1 MPDEVIKTAAPIC
14 RAQNP
19 ELDVV
24 KRFLNAMP
32 NYDMPK
38 KDYDNATEAKFSGW
52 TSTHYQ
58 MAKQMA
64 LYYTKDDVC
73 HPRFKNNVTTENIL
87 KYMGGWARKYYAPNP
102 FTKDLN
108 KYQEAKPTVLYAYF
122 ADCIIKGVTSYKE
135 ACEHLFGDIQLN
147 NMDKLKLMLNSF
159 TDIYVDQSGNMAF
172 QKWSSAIVPP
182 LVPDI
187 EHPLDEVC
195 FFNYFGGSTTKE
207 LSLIPE
213 STLQQIFYGAPGT
226 GKSHTIKD
234 CTKGKDVIRTAFHPD
249 SDYSTFVGAY
259 KPTTKEVPVY
269 SPFGE
274 KVVVAKDA
282 DGKPIVE
289 DKIVYEFVEQAF
301 LQAYINAWKKCSEA
315 GDGEQPKEQY
325 LIIEEINRGN
335 CAQIFGDLFQ
345 LLDRNDAGFSD
356 YPIKADNDMAK
367 HLKKALGKLEIKAKD
382 CINNL
387 YSEEYD
393 DVVDDVLEGEV
404 LLLPNNL
411 FIWATMNTSDQS
423 LFPIDSA
430 FKRRWEWKYIPIS
443 NAAKGWVIEANGNRY
458 DWWAFLE
465 KINSVIC
472 GTTSSEDK
480 KLGYFFAKADGNG
493 VISADKFVGKV
504 AFYLWNDVFKDY
516 GFDNEI
522 FKGVNGEPIAFQE
535 FFLADGKANEMM
547 VEKFLRNLELDV
559 VNEDEDEDEE
569 ENAKRDF
576 TRYKINGSGKF
587 PKRQVAAELVRM
599 FVDSHPDMTSEEV
612 LKEWN
617 TLPKLVPHFVESQ
630 YEYENNDDRAD
641 KGTRMRRIECRGD
654 YIYVATHGWSRP
666 DKMKELQDAIGAKHR
681 GLEFSAIDNNGNE

>member
-1 MPDEVIKTAAPIC
+1 MPDEIIKTAAPIC

-38 KDYDNATEAKFSGW
+38 KDYDSETEAKFSGW

-73 HPRFKNNVTTENIL
+73 HPRFKNNVTTEDIL
-87 KYMGGWARKYYAPNP
+87 KYMGCWARKYYAPNP

-108 KYQEAKPTVLYAYF
+108 KYKESKPTVLYAYF
-122 ADCIIKGVTSYKE
+122 ADCLRNGVSSYKE

-147 NMDKLKLMLNSF
+147 NMDKVKLMLNSF

-172 QKWSSAIVPP
+172 QKWSPAVVPP
-182 LVPDI
+182 LTPDI
-187 EHPLDEVC
+187 EHPLDEDC
-195 FFNYFGGSTTKE
+195 FFNYFGDRTIGGQSSISFE
-207 LSLIPE
+207 YP
-213 STLQQIFYGAPGT
+213 LQQIFYGAPGT

-234 CTKGKDVIRTAFHPD
+234 YTKGKDVIRTTFHPD

-259 KPTTKEVPVY
+259 KPTTKEVKLRDV
-269 SPFGE
+269 SGH
-274 KVVVAKDA
+274 VVLE
-282 DGKPIVE
+282 DGKEVVE

-301 LQAYINAWKKCSEA
+301 LQAYINAWTKYAEA
-315 GDGEQPKEQY
+315 KDGERPKEQY

-356 YPIKADNDMAK
+356 YPIKADNDMAE
-367 HLKKALGKLEIKAKD
+367 HLKKALGNLEIKAKER
-382 CINNL
+382 INGL
-387 YSEEYD
+387 YPEEYD
-393 DVVDDVLEGEV
+393 DVIAEVLEGKV

-443 NAAKGWVIEANGNRY
+443 NAEKGWVIKTNGNIY
-458 DWWAFLE
+458 DWWAFLD
-465 KINSVIC
+465 KINGVVC
-472 GTTSSEDK
+472 DTTSSEDK
-480 KLGYFFAKADGNG
+480 KLGYFFAKADSNG

-516 GFDNEI
+516 GFDNDI
-522 FKGVNGEPIAFQE
+522 FKGDDGKTIAFQE

-547 VEKFLRNLELDV
+547 VEKFLRNLGLDSID
-559 VNEDEDEDEE
+559 N
-569 ENAKRDF
+569 KP
-576 TRYKINGSGKF
+576 SGL
-587 PKRQVAAELVRM
+587 PQV
-599 FVDSHPDMTSEEV
+599 DD
-612 LKEWN
+612 
-617 TLPKLVPHFVESQ
+617 
-630 YEYENNDDRAD
+630 ENN
-641 KGTRMRRIECRGD
+641 
-654 YIYVATHGWSRP
+654 
-666 DKMKELQDAIGAKHR
+666 
-681 GLEFSAIDNNGNE
+681 

>member
-1 MPDEVIKTAAPIC
+1 MADPIC
-14 RAQNP
+14 RWRNSSIKQVVEFNILLPLSPCTKKEARAVVEHRWAVFGGKDFFQTPYQLAAQ
-19 ELDVV
+19 
-24 KRFLNAMP
+24 M
-32 NYDMPK
+32 
-38 KDYDNATEAKFSGW
+38 G
-52 TSTHYQ
+52 
-58 MAKQMA
+58 
-64 LYYTKDDVC
+64 LYYEDDQFFY
-73 HPRFKNNVTTENIL
+73 PRFDKLISIEEATD
-87 KYMGGWARKYYAPNP
+87 YMEYWGKHYYAPNP
-102 FTKDLN
+102 YTRSM
-108 KYQEAKPTVLYAYF
+108 T
-122 ADCIIKGVTSYKE
+122 
-135 ACEHLFGDIQLN
+135 
-147 NMDKLKLMLNSF
+147 
-159 TDIYVDQSGNMAF
+159 
-172 QKWSSAIVPP
+172 
-182 LVPDI
+182 
-187 EHPLDEVC
+187 
-195 FFNYFGGSTTKE
+195 TTKE
-207 LSLIPE
+207 PIIINRFLVNWVLDHENPLFSEALRSMFTEDIGNTDVLVNMINNFTDVTISNDIISIKPNAPHNRFKDVSPKLGINDKKGFFEFVGKNIGSSISLTNAPLLP
-213 STLQQIFYGAPGT
+213 LQQIFYGAPGT

-234 CTKGKDVIRTAFHPD
+234 CTNGKDVIRTTFHPD

-282 DGKPIVE
+282 DGTPIVE

-301 LQAYINAWKKCSEA
+301 LQAYISAWKKYSEA
-315 GDGEQPKEQY
+315 NDGEQPKEQY

-367 HLKKALGKLEIKAKD
+367 HLKKALCKLEIKAKES
-382 CINNL
+382 INGL

-393 DVVDDVLEGEV
+393 DVVAEVLKGKV

-480 KLGYFFAKADGNG
+480 KLGYFFAKADNNG

-516 GFDNEI
+516 GFENDI
-522 FKGVNGEPIAFQE
+522 FNGENGKSIAFQE
-535 FFLADGKANEMM
+535 FFLADGKANEIM
-547 VEKFLRNLELDV
+547 VEKFLKNLGLTASVILNNDNGEED
-559 VNEDEDEDEE
+559 DEDTDGILG
-569 ENAKRDF
+569 KDQ
-576 TRYKINGSGKF
+576 TKYSINGVGRYAKKNIATELIKKYCSEHSEMTAKEVVAEWKPLSYLVNHF
-587 PKRQVAAELVRM
+587 IETQEEFDKRQDKKDRMAIIVHNGDNIYVSTNGWGGKSKMEELKDALRKK
-599 FVDSHPDMTSEEV
+599 DLGLQISEV
-612 LKEWN
+612 ID
-617 TLPKLVPHFVESQ
+617 
-630 YEYENNDDRAD
+630 ENN
-641 KGTRMRRIECRGD
+641 
-654 YIYVATHGWSRP
+654 
-666 DKMKELQDAIGAKHR
+666 
-681 GLEFSAIDNNGNE
+681 

>member
-1 MPDEVIKTAAPIC
+1 MPDLVIKTAAPIC

-38 KDYDNATEAKFSGW
+38 KDYDNATESKFSGW

-58 MAKQMA
+58 IAKQMA
-64 LYYTKDDVC
+64 LYYTKDDIC
-73 HPRFKNNVTTENIL
+73 HPRFKNNVTSENIL
-87 KYMGGWARKYYAPNP
+87 KYMGAWARKYYAPNP

-108 KYQEAKPTVLYAYF
+108 KYQEIKPTVLYAYF
-122 ADCIIKGVTSYKE
+122 ADCIKRGVSSYKE

-147 NMDKLKLMLNSF
+147 NMDKVKLMLNSF

-172 QKWSSAIVPP
+172 QKWSPAIVPP
-182 LVPDI
+182 LTPDI
-187 EHPLDEVC
+187 EHPLDEAS
-195 FFNYFGGSTTKE
+195 FFNYFGDRTIGGQ
-207 LSLIPE
+207 LSISSKLP
-213 STLQQIFYGAPGT
+213 LQQILYGAPGT
-226 GKSHTIKD
+226 GKSYTIKD
-234 CTKGKDVIRTAFHPD
+234 CTKGKDVIRTTFHPD

-259 KPTTKEVPVY
+259 KPTTKEVSVY
-269 SPFGE
+269 STFGE

-301 LQAYINAWKKCSEA
+301 LQAYINVWKKYSEA
-315 GDGEQPKEQY
+315 KDGEQPKEQY

-367 HLKKALGKLEIKAKD
+367 HLRKALGNLEIKAKD
-382 CINNL
+382 SINSL
-387 YSEEYD
+387 YSEEYY
-393 DVVDDVLEGEV
+393 DVVADVLEGKL

-443 NAAKGWVIEANGNRY
+443 NAEKGWVIKTNGNRY
-458 DWWAFLE
+458 DWWAFLD
-465 KINSVIC
+465 KINGVVC
-472 GTTSSEDK
+472 DTTSSEDK
-480 KLGYFFAKADGNG
+480 KLGYFFAKADSNG

-516 GFDNEI
+516 GFDNDI
-522 FKGVNGEPIAFQE
+522 FKGDDGKTIAFQE

-547 VEKFLRNLELDV
+547 VEKFLNNLGLDSID
-559 VNEDEDEDEE
+559 NKPSDL
-569 ENAKRDF
+569 
-576 TRYKINGSGKF
+576 
-587 PKRQVAAELVRM
+587 PQV
-599 FVDSHPDMTSEEV
+599 DD
-612 LKEWN
+612 
-617 TLPKLVPHFVESQ
+617 
-630 YEYENNDDRAD
+630 ENN
-641 KGTRMRRIECRGD
+641 
-654 YIYVATHGWSRP
+654 
-666 DKMKELQDAIGAKHR
+666 
-681 GLEFSAIDNNGNE
+681 

>member
-1 MPDEVIKTAAPIC
+1 MTTQEEYKFFIENCTSTPKSYKNYSDFFRVCKTLAKIKGIESFDMYSCNNAEDMENNIRLLEADDEFVEYNKKGGNQYSNA
-14 RAQNP
+14 
-19 ELDVV
+19 LSSYL
-24 KRFLNAMP
+24 RFLKARQFFKQEQ
-32 NYDMPK
+32 NYG
-38 KDYDNATEAKFSGW
+38 EVS
-52 TSTHYQ
+52 ST
-58 MAKQMA
+58 
-64 LYYTKDDVC
+64 
-73 HPRFKNNVTTENIL
+73 
-87 KYMGGWARKYYAPNP
+87 
-102 FTKDLN
+102 
-108 KYQEAKPTVLYAYF
+108 
-122 ADCIIKGVTSYKE
+122 
-135 ACEHLFGDIQLN
+135 
-147 NMDKLKLMLNSF
+147 
-159 TDIYVDQSGNMAF
+159 
-172 QKWSSAIVPP
+172 
-182 LVPDI
+182 
-187 EHPLDEVC
+187 
-195 FFNYFGGSTTKE
+195 
-207 LSLIPE
+207 IP
-213 STLQQIFYGAPGT
+213 LQQIFYGAPGT

-234 CTKGKDVIRTAFHPD
+234 CTKGKDVIRTTFHPD

-269 SPFGE
+269 STFGE

-282 DGKPIVE
+282 EGKPIVE

-301 LQAYINAWKKCSEA
+301 LQAYINAWTKYAETQ
-315 GDGEQPKEQY
+315 DGAQPKDQY

-367 HLKKALGKLEIKAKD
+367 HLKKALGNLEIKAKE
-382 CINNL
+382 CINGL

-393 DVVDDVLEGEV
+393 DVVAEVLKGKV

-504 AFYLWNDVFKDY
+504 AFYFWNDVFKDY

-666 DKMKELQDAIGAKHR
+666 DKMKELQDAIGAKHW

>member
-1 MPDEVIKTAAPIC
+1 MTTQEEYKFFIENCTSTPKSYKNYSDFSRVCKTLAKIKGIASFDIYSCNNAEDMENNIHLLEADDEFVEYNKKGGNQYSNA
-14 RAQNP
+14 
-19 ELDVV
+19 LSSYL
-24 KRFLNAMP
+24 RFLKARQ
-32 NYDMPK
+32 
-38 KDYDNATEAKFSGW
+38 F
-52 TSTHYQ
+52 
-58 MAKQMA
+58 
-64 LYYTKDDVC
+64 
-73 HPRFKNNVTTENIL
+73 FKLEQNHSNV
-87 KYMGGWARKYYAPNP
+87 
-102 FTKDLN
+102 
-108 KYQEAKPTVLYAYF
+108 
-122 ADCIIKGVTSYKE
+122 
-135 ACEHLFGDIQLN
+135 
-147 NMDKLKLMLNSF
+147 
-159 TDIYVDQSGNMAF
+159 
-172 QKWSSAIVPP
+172 SSNLP
-182 LVPDI
+182 
-187 EHPLDEVC
+187 
-195 FFNYFGGSTTKE
+195 
-207 LSLIPE
+207 
-213 STLQQIFYGAPGT
+213 LQQIFYGAPGT

-234 CTKGKDVIRTAFHPD
+234 CTKGKDVIRTTFHPD

-269 SPFGE
+269 SPLGE
-274 KVVVAKDA
+274 KVVVAKDT

-301 LQAYINAWKKCSEA
+301 LQAYINAWTKYSEA
-315 GDGEQPKEQY
+315 KNGEQPKEQY

-367 HLKKALGKLEIKAKD
+367 HLKKALCKLEIKAKES
-382 CINNL
+382 INGL

-393 DVVDDVLEGEV
+393 DVVAEVLKGKV

-666 DKMKELQDAIGAKHR
+666 DKMKELQDAIGAKHW

>member
-1 MPDEVIKTAAPIC
+1 MDEIVKHINDTNASYRQLSAGDAKNTDLFLDNEHYALFKDSGEQIKVRYNKENLSKAILFIASILPRKFDQSSIHCKISYSKDFVTDQLAL
-14 RAQNP
+14 
-19 ELDVV
+19 LDALFKENGSPVGTITQV
-24 KRFLNAMP
+24 WNARKDVQQKNGKVDSRFYFNGLIKDVAFTDHSGMLCNSKFTIR
-32 NYDMPK
+32 NYLAGGYSDLHIK
-38 KDYDNATEAKFSGW
+38 KANDGIF
-52 TSTHYQ
+52 
-58 MAKQMA
+58 
-64 LYYTKDDVC
+64 DVTVT
-73 HPRFKNNVTTENIL
+73 NVTTPYNDGKENGL
-87 KYMGGWARKYYAPNP
+87 E
-102 FTKDLN
+102 D
-108 KYQEAKPTVLYAYF
+108 
-122 ADCIIKGVTSYKE
+122 TSITT
-135 ACEHLFGDIQLN
+135 CG
-147 NMDKLKLMLNSF
+147 
-159 TDIYVDQSGNMAF
+159 
-172 QKWSSAIVPP
+172 
-182 LVPDI
+182 
-187 EHPLDEVC
+187 HP
-195 FFNYFGGSTTKE
+195 
-207 LSLIPE
+207 
-213 STLQQIFYGAPGT
+213 LQQIFYGAPGT

-234 CTKGKDVIRTAFHPD
+234 CTKGKDVIRTTFHPD

-282 DGKPIVE
+282 DGRPIIE
-289 DKIVYEFVEQAF
+289 DKIIYEFVEQAF
-301 LQAYINAWKKCSEA
+301 LQAYISAWKKYAEVQ
-315 GDGEQPKEQY
+315 DGEQPKEQY

-367 HLKKALGKLEIKAKD
+367 HLKKALCKLEIKAKES
-382 CINNL
+382 INGL

-393 DVVDDVLEGEV
+393 DVVAEVLKGKV

-666 DKMKELQDAIGAKHR
+666 DKMKELQDAIGAKHW

>member
-1 MPDEVIKTAAPIC
+1 MPDEIIKTAAPIC

-38 KDYDNATEAKFSGW
+38 KDYDNATESKFSGW

-87 KYMGGWARKYYAPNP
+87 KYMGAWARKYYAPNP

-108 KYQEAKPTVLYAYF
+108 KYQEVKPTVLYAYF
-122 ADCIIKGVTSYKE
+122 ADCIKRGVSSYKE
-135 ACEHLFGDIQLN
+135 ACEHLFGNIQLN
-147 NMDKLKLMLNSF
+147 NMDKVKLMLNSF
-159 TDIYVDQSGNMAF
+159 TDIYVDPSGNMAF
-172 QKWSSAIVPP
+172 QKWSPAIVPQI
-182 LVPDI
+182 VPDI

-195 FFNYFGGSTTKE
+195 FFNYFGAPTTKE
-207 LSLIPE
+207 SSVIFE
-213 STLQQIFYGAPGT
+213 RTLQQIFYGAPGT

-234 CTKGKDVIRTAFHPD
+234 CTRGKDVIRTTFHPD

-274 KVVVAKDA
+274 KVVVAKDT

-301 LQAYINAWKKCSEA
+301 LQAYINAWTKYAETQ
-315 GDGEQPKEQY
+315 DGAQPKDQY

-367 HLKKALGKLEIKAKD
+367 HLKKALGNLEIKAKES
-382 CINNL
+382 INGL

-393 DVVDDVLEGEV
+393 DVIAEVLEGKV

-443 NAAKGWVIEANGNRY
+443 NAEKGWVIETNGNRY
-458 DWWAFLE
+458 DWWAFLD
-465 KINSVIC
+465 KINDVVC
-472 GTTSSEDK
+472 DTTSSEDK
-480 KLGYFFAKADGNG
+480 KLGYFFAKADSNG
-493 VISADKFVGKV
+493 VISADKFIGKV

-516 GFDNEI
+516 GFDNDI
-522 FKGVNGEPIAFQE
+522 FKGDDGKPITFQE

-547 VEKFLRNLELDV
+547 VEKFLKNLGLNSID
-559 VNEDEDEDEE
+559 NKPSD
-569 ENAKRDF
+569 
-576 TRYKINGSGKF
+576 S
-587 PKRQVAAELVRM
+587 PQV
-599 FVDSHPDMTSEEV
+599 DD
-612 LKEWN
+612 
-617 TLPKLVPHFVESQ
+617 
-630 YEYENNDDRAD
+630 ENN
-641 KGTRMRRIECRGD
+641 
-654 YIYVATHGWSRP
+654 
-666 DKMKELQDAIGAKHR
+666 
-681 GLEFSAIDNNGNE
+681 